1 MCQYKPSVK
10 ETFYK
15 NIFLLEPS
23 KYLLFKD
30 GFLRSSHYKH
40 YKEYGF
46 QGKDLTDAKKALR
59 QRLTEACKVKKN
71 ESFSV
76 QLSGGLDSAIIYK
89 IIKKLRNESVK
100 SVSFNF
106 LKIMVQNLNVM
117 RSFFKK

>member
-59 QRLTEACKVKKN
+59 QRLTEACKVKKMRVSPFN
-71 ESFSV
+71 LAEDWIQQSF
-76 QLSGGLDSAIIYK
+76 
-89 IIKKLRNESVK
+89 IK
-100 SVSFNF
+100 
-106 LKIMVQNLNVM
+106 
-117 RSFFKK
+117 